1 MKVHQ
6 YCYFAL
12 KSETMSAADISA
24 RLGMDPDEVVVLGSK
39 SAEHRVPRAH
49 SWKIVH
55 RGANPVDDQIEH
67 VIGRLARVRP
77 GIRTLVDEGASAV
90 LQVVRYFHHRD
101 GGEEFG
107 WHLSPAVLAFLTEAA
122 AALDVDEY
130 DLSE

>member
-12 KSETMSAADISA
+12 KSETVSAGEITA
-24 RLGMDPDEVVVLGSK
+24 RLGMEPDEVMVLGSRIP
-39 SAEHRVPRAH
+39 ERRVPRMHA
-49 SWKIVH
+49 WKIVQ
-55 RGANPVDDQIEH
+55 RGVDSVDDQIER
-67 VIGRLARVRP
+67 VIGRLAPVRP
-77 GIRTLVDEGASAV
+77 AIRTLVDEGVSAV

-107 WHLSPAVLAFLTEAA
+107 WHLSPAVLAFLAEAA

>member
-12 KSETMSAADISA
+12 KSEAVSAAEITA
-24 RLGMDPDEVVVLGSK
+24 RLGMRPDEVMVLGSK
-39 SAEHRVPRAH
+39 SPEHRVPRMH
-49 SWKIVH
+49 SWEIVH
-55 RGANPVDDQIEH
+55 RGADPVDDQIERL
-67 VIGRLARVRP
+67 IGRLAPVRP
-77 GIRTLVDEGASAV
+77 GIRALVDEGATAV

>member
-12 KSETMSAADISA
+12 KSATVSAGEITA
-24 RLGMDPDEVVVLGSK
+24 RLGMAPDEAQVLGSR
-39 SAEHRVPRAH
+39 SAEHRLPRMHA
-49 SWKIVH
+49 WKVTHCGQGPI
-55 RGANPVDDQIEH
+55 DDQIEGL
-67 VIGRLARVRP
+67 IGRLAPVRP

-107 WHLSPAVLAFLTEAA
+107 WQLSPAVIAFLAEAA

>member
-12 KSETMSAADISA
+12 KSETMSAADITA

-39 SAEHRVPRAH
+39 SAERRVPRSH

-55 RGANPVDDQIEH
+55 RGTKRVDDQIEH
-67 VIGRLARVRP
+67 VISRLAPVRP

-107 WHLSPAVLAFLTEAA
+107 WHLSPAVLAFLAEVT

>member
-6 YCYFAL
+6 FCYFAL

-24 RLGMDPDEVVVLGSK
+24 RLGMPPDEVVVLGSQ
-39 SAEHRVPRAH
+39 SAEHRVPRSHA
-49 SWKIVH
+49 WKVVH
-55 RGANPVDDQIEH
+55 RGANRVDDQIEH
-67 VIGRLARVRP
+67 VIGRLAPVRP
-77 GIRTLVDEGASAV
+77 GIRALVDEGATAV
-90 LQVVRYFHHRD
+90 LQVVRYYHHRD

-107 WHLSPAVLAFLTEAA
+107 WHITPAVLAFLADAA

>member
-6 YCYFAL
+6 YCCFAL
-12 KSETMSAADISA
+12 KSETVSAAEVTA
-24 RLGMDPDEVVVLGSK
+24 RLGMRPDEVTVLGSK
-39 SAEHRVPRAH
+39 YPEHRVPRTHA
-49 SWKIVH
+49 WKIVQH
-55 RGANPVDDQIEH
+55 GTDSVDDQIEC
-67 VIGRLARVRP
+67 VIGRLAPVRP
-77 GIRTLVDEGASAV
+77 GIRALADEGVSAV

-107 WHLSPAVLAFLTEAA
+107 WYLSPAVLAFLTEAA